1 MSWMNRAL
9 ETYEQ
14 NQTLAGKAQE
24 GVETLLPVAHM
35 AFKAQL
41 EITIDQDG
49 NLVRAQEVDKADC
62 STIIPVTE
70 ASGDR
75 SGKYPSPHPLNDAL
89 GYIAGDFSKYNN
101 SGNDCSWKFEKYF
114 QGLKQWVESDYTHLK
129 VQAIYKYVSK
139 KHVIQDLIGCGIVS
153 LTEAGK
159 FDKKKIQ
166 GAEYEKVL
174 VRFKVN
180 DATTI
185 GKVVSETWK
194 DETLMKCY
202 SEYYSSIQTGE
213 EDVCY
218 LTGKKA
224 VITLNHPKGTLNND
238 FQAKLISTGKNFA
251 FRGRFSEM
259 KEACVVSYEASQ
271 KAHAALAWLSRKQG
285 VIVGKDDKRTYI
297 AWTVQG
303 KKLDIFKSQVNSFF
317 DTDDESA
324 DEPQTMP
331 EFRSKLYKAFQGYA
345 EQLQTATEQ
354 EDMVFLIGLDAATKG
369 RLSVTYY
376 NELSGS
382 DFLRRMLYW
391 EASCRWYSIAKAGKY
406 IVKTPSIQQIVKN
419 AFGTEQG
426 DFIELDDRILKEQTE
441 RLIRCMT
448 EQLPI
453 PYDMVHALFQKA
465 SFPQCYK
472 KERNRESVL
481 SSACA
486 VIAKYHYHDKKNS
499 KEVLAMTEGDFDME
513 LGESL
518 KKDRSYLFGKLLA
531 TLEQV
536 ERDALYSKKEDRETN
551 AIRLQSAFVS
561 HPFTTWKV
569 LEEALIPYYQ
579 QLHPRRAAD
588 YKAEVEMITEALLG
602 LYQEDENN
610 IALQLNRALTETY
623 LLGYYLQRKALRDR
637 IYKKKDTDEN

>member
-41 EITIDQDG
+41 EITIDQNG
-49 NLVRAQEVDKADC
+49 NFVRAQEVDKADC

-70 ASGDR
+70 ASGGR
-75 SGKYPSPHPLNDAL
+75 SSGIAPHPLNDTL
-89 GYIAGDFSKYNN
+89 SYIAGDFSEYNN
-101 SGNDCSWKFEKYF
+101 KDCSKKFEAYL
-114 QGLKQWVESDYTHLK
+114 QGLKQWAESDYTHPK
-129 VQAIYKYVSK
+129 VEAIYTYVSK

-153 LTEAGK
+153 LTEADK

-174 VRFKVN
+174 VRFCVI
-180 DATTI
+180 DAAHPEWT
-185 GKVVSETWK
+185 EATWK
-194 DETLMKCY
+194 DETLIHAY
-202 SEYYSSIQTGE
+202 NVYYSNTQTGQ

-218 LTGKKA
+218 LTGEKA
-224 VITLNHPKGTLNND
+224 VITTNHPKGTLNTD
-238 FQAKLISTGKNFA
+238 FGAKLISANDTTNFT
-251 FRGRFSEM
+251 FRGRFTEAT
-259 KEACVVSYEASQ
+259 EACTISYEASQ
-271 KAHAALAWLSRKQG
+271 KAHAALAWLSRNQG
-285 VIVGKDDKRTYI
+285 IAIGNKDRRTYI

-303 KKLDIFKSQVNSFF
+303 KKLDVFERQLNSFF
-317 DTDDESA
+317 DAEDESA

-331 EFRSKLYKAFQGYA
+331 EFRNKLYKAFQGYA

-354 EDMVFLIGLDAATKG
+354 EDMVFLIGLDAATTG

-382 DFLRRMLYW
+382 EFLRRMLYW
-391 EASCRWYSIAKAGKY
+391 GASCRWYSIAKTGKY
-406 IVKTPSIQQIVKN
+406 VIKTPSIQQIVKN

-426 DFIELDDRILKEQTE
+426 NFIELDDRILKEQTE

-453 PYDMVHALFQKA
+453 PYDLVHALFRKA
-465 SFPQCYK
+465 SFPQCYQNWW
-472 KERNRESVL
+472 NREAVL

-486 VIAKYHYHDKKNS
+486 IIAKYHYHDKKNS

-623 LLGYYLQRKALRDR
+623 LLGYYLQRKSLRDR